1 MPSLSNASPLVLCLF
16 LLGACGGVS
25 GPPEPVPV
33 ATIESESAALESARR
48 TITALAG
55 QLASA
60 QATRR
65 PTTEIERQLAER
77 RAEAARLAA
86 QLDQH
91 LVDFLNRHRPL
102 PDQEV
107 PQDVRRVL
115 EVKVREDLAV
125 AEEYINEGGDYPHA
139 LQIYRD
145 LLLLVPDDARV
156 LAAQAAAEAHR
167 TLSPER
173 FATLRK
179 GMTRPQVR
187 GALGQP
193 HLKNIQTFEEQGVV
207 AWFYPTSEGGTAGV
221 YFQAENE
228 GEPVVYR
235 WDFAVT
241 VGGP

>member
-1 MPSLSNASPLVLCLF
+1 MTSLPNASPLVLCLF
-16 LLGACGGVS
+16 LLGACGGAS

-48 TITALAG
+48 AITTLAG

-60 QATRR
+60 QAARR

-77 RAEAARLAA
+77 RSEAARQAA

-102 PDQEV
+102 PGQDV
-107 PQDVRRVL
+107 SQDVRSVL
-115 EVKVREDLAV
+115 EVKIREDLAV
-125 AEEYINEGGDYPHA
+125 AGEYITEGGDYPHA

-156 LAAQAAAEAHR
+156 LAAQAAAEAQR

-179 GMTRPQVR
+179 GMTRAQVR
-187 GALGQP
+187 AALGQP
-193 HLKNIQTFEEQGVV
+193 HLKNIQTFEEQGIV

-228 GEPVVYR
+228 AEPVVYR
-235 WDFAVT
+235 WAFAVT
-241 VGGP
+241 IGGP